1 MDAGQGLLLLQTP
14 GGWSAAENT
23 ESGLYLPE
31 EMTDMKW
38 LTLNLER
45 YLLVSGIH
53 QQVRSY
59 HIRKMSS
66 NHESNLVCPLC
77 SSSFRQAS
85 AKAQNNEV
93 CPDQASLVNENHE
106 LHYGG
111 HRPRCVHTSCS
122 QPHLCLYGHC
132 GLFSISLHP
141 GRNAIY
147 RETE

>member
-1 MDAGQGLLLLQTP
+1 MFPVRCATFADVNGDGKTDLILAGNRFNVRPDVGRMDAGQGLLLLQTP

-59 HIRKMSS
+59 HIRK
-66 NHESNLVCPLC
+66 NV
-77 SSSFRQAS
+77 
-85 AKAQNNEV
+85 K
-93 CPDQASLVNENHE
+93 
-106 LHYGG
+106 
-111 HRPRCVHTSCS
+111 
-122 QPHLCLYGHC
+122 
-132 GLFSISLHP
+132 
-141 GRNAIY
+141 
-147 RETE
+147 